1 MRSKALNSDID
12 AVIFDLDGTVADS
25 MWMWTDIDIEYLSRF
40 GFEFDKQLQADIAG
54 MSILETAVYFKET
67 YQIPYSTD
75 RIIQDWILMSID
87 KYRHEVPLKPLAR
100 ELLTFFRSRGLKTAI
115 ASSNAIDMIEACLE
129 ANSIRDQFD
138 RIVTSDQVERGKP
151 WPDVY
156 LYAAEQLGAAPERC
170 LVFEDIPEGI
180 LAGNA
185 AGMKTVAVYDEF
197 SKDQDDEKRR
207 LADLYI
213 CDFGEFLSMEQDG

>member
-1 MRSKALNSDID
+1 MRSKTLNSDID

-87 KYRHEVPLKPLAR
+87 KYRHEVPLKPQAR
-100 ELLTFFRSRGLKTAI
+100 ELLAFFRSRGLKTAI

-138 RIVTSDQVERGKP
+138 RIVTSDQVKRGKP

-156 LYAAEQLGAAPERC
+156 LYAAELLGAAPERC

-180 LAGNA
+180 LAGKA
-185 AGMKTVAVYDEF
+185 ACMKTIAVYDEF
-197 SKDQDDEKRR
+197 SEGQDEEKRK

-213 CDFGEFLSMEQDG
+213 HDFGEFLSMEQDS